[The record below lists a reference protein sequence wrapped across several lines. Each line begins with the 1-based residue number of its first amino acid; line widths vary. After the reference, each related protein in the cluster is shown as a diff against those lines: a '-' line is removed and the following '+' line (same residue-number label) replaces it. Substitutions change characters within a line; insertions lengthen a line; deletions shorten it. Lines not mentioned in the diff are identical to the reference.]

1 MSKNKKIKT
10 ILIICTLIM
19 ISTLFY
25 NIANYYILQSYN
37 KNLVPTITNTNIKG
51 TYLKIDK
58 SKLTNINKYP
68 LKDGKTLAFRNDTL
82 TGSEDI
88 KEISNFKFF
97 GLEKANATKLHKVQT
112 LKIKSV
118 SGNNYYITDIKVTVK
133 DNKIK
138 NTIELSH
145 VKSDVLKLL
154 NKKPDKEIIIYD
166 NLSGLKK
173 DTIIEL
179 SDTDKIS
186 NTENAKEQFID
197 YNVENN
203 TFYKYDDVN
212 IRLDK
217 SLFETI
223 RKLIILIIIIDYAAL
238 LFAFG
243 FSSRQ

>member
-1 MSKNKKIKT
+1 MSKIKKSKL
-10 ILIICTLIM
+10 ILIICSLIM
-19 ISTLFY
+19 MSTLFY
-25 NIANYYILQSYN
+25 NVVNYYILQSYD
-37 KNLVPTITNTNIKG
+37 KNLIPTITNTNIKG

-58 SKLTNINKYP
+58 SKLTNINNYP
-68 LKDGKTLAFRNDTL
+68 LKNGKTLTFRNDTL
-82 TGSEDI
+82 TGSENL

-118 SGNNYYITDIKVTVK
+118 SGNNYYVTDIKLNLK
-133 DNKIK
+133 DNKTIT
-138 NTIELSH
+138 TIELSH
-145 VKSDVLKLL
+145 IKSDVLKLL
-154 NKKPDKEIIIYD
+154 NKKPDKEITISD

-173 DTIIEL
+173 DSIIEL
-179 SDTDKIS
+179 SDSDKIS
-186 NTENAKEQFID
+186 NIENAKEQFID

-203 TFYKYDDVN
+203 GFYKYDDVN

-223 RKLIILIIIIDYAAL
+223 KKLIILVIIIDYAAL

-243 FSSRQ
+243 FISSK